1 MATHAFPEAEAAII
15 ALILDNNPE
24 LTTVDP
30 GEDLIE
36 SRLIDSLQ
44 FVEVLAIIEDAIG
57 HEVDV
62 SRLTVN
68 DFRSLDAI
76 ARTFFTNDVG
86 ASA

>member
-1 MATHAFPEAEAAII
+1 MV
-15 ALILDNNPE
+15 ALILENNPE

-30 GEDLIE
+30 SEDLIE

-44 FVEVLAIIEDAIG
+44 FVEVLSIIEDAIG

-62 SRLTVN
+62 SRLTVD

-76 ARTFFTNDVG
+76 TRTFFTSDIG

>member
-1 MATHAFPEAEAAII
+1 MATHAFPEAETAIV
-15 ALILDNNPE
+15 ALILENNPE

-30 GEDLIE
+30 SEDLIE

-44 FVEVLAIIEDAIG
+44 FVEVLSIIEDAIG

-62 SRLTVN
+62 SRLTVD

-76 ARTFFTNDVG
+76 TRTFFTSDIG